1 MPETIPFRLNPEP
14 DQQPIESEQWAN
26 RRRSQRVLVRVP
38 VLVRARAED
47 ASPLSEATH
56 TLVVNAHG
64 ALVVLEMD
72 VRPGLEIVLKH
83 GVSGIE
89 VEANVVHVGKKEA
102 NKAEVGIVFTSPAPH
117 FWGIAFPPTDWTQLP
132 D

>member
-1 MPETIPFRLNPEP
+1 MPETISVRLNPEP
-14 DQQPIESEQWAN
+14 DQQPFESEQWAN

-38 VLVRARAED
+38 VLVRGRAED

-72 VRPGLEIVLKH
+72 VRPGLEIVLRH

-102 NKAEVGIVFTSPAPH
+102 NKAEVGIVFTHPAPH
-117 FWGIAFPPTDWTQLP
+117 FWGIAFPPTDWAQLP